1 MLSSLAVLVRVLGLY
16 SQAAGTEAA
25 QVPMQAVV
33 EAARS
38 AKAQAVSRACRNAL
52 TKQ

>member
-25 QVPMQAVV
+25 QAPMQA
-33 EAARS
+33 EAEAVRS
-38 AKAQAVSRACRNAL
+38 AKAQAVLQACRNAL
-52 TKQ
+52 TMR